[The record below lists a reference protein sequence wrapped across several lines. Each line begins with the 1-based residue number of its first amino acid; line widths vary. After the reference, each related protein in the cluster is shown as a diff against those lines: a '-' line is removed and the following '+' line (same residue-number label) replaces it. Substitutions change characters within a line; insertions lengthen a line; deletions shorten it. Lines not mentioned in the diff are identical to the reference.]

1 MPSVQSTSVK
11 TASAL
16 HSIILGWT
24 RGPIDNYGN
33 GPMEHAAAME
43 VWAEFRDAHIPGLCF
58 SDRPRHLSIPRER
71 LIDGRILPGVAHI
84 GIGDREMDESRWGE
98 IDEYVRH
105 LPFHGERDIVPAK
118 WTYRDIIPAGHV
130 HSIHDE
136 PNPRYYGL
144 DGCMIRQAFNV
155 GAKKIARN
163 YCDGFEARLCIL
175 FDDAPM
181 NERQAAIEARL
192 NHHLDHGGNPS
203 AFMDYVDT
211 IPRKWD
217 EEPPLILT
225 GSTSMLS
232 TLGVKPLPDAF
243 LLTKYIREWLVTGR
257 KRKPTPELV
266 PLEKRFPK
274 RSQYL
279 HFISLLI
286 ESEILDDAGKYKPSK
301 LGRGRMF
308 GAYTGAASKL
318 KMSIGNDRE
327 RVLVLNGAFKGLDI
341 SIARP
346 QDLYGKTHYDKM
358 FKAFRDSKWPS

>member
-1 MPSVQSTSVK
+1 
-11 TASAL
+11 
-16 HSIILGWT
+16 
-24 RGPIDNYGN
+24 
-33 GPMEHAAAME
+33 MEHAAAME
-43 VWAEFRDAHIPGLCF
+43 VWVEFRDAHIPGLCF

-144 DGCMIRQAFNV
+144 DGCMIRQAFSV

-203 AFMDYVDT
+203 AFLDYVET
-211 IPRKWD
+211 ISRKWD

-243 LLTKYIREWLVTGR
+243 LLIRYMREWLDKLSKMPTTANPKEQGNAPPPAHRTLAERLDSVPGAR
-257 KRKPTPELV
+257 KMFDTMLRIDGITNHAGQYVGKQSVGKGVILANWDAVVELLGV
-266 PLEKRFPK
+266 EGYGKADLALSVGLCKYIPGLKIDKRPSRLRHDQPYRVGLK
-274 RSQYL
+274 MARSYVK
-279 HFISLLI
+279 
-286 ESEILDDAGKYKPSK
+286 E
-301 LGRGRMF
+301 
-308 GAYTGAASKL
+308 KL
-318 KMSIGNDRE
+318 KAKE
-327 RVLVLNGAFKGLDI
+327 
-341 SIARP
+341 
-346 QDLYGKTHYDKM
+346 
-358 FKAFRDSKWPS
+358 